1 MLIIPAIDLK
11 NGKCVRL
18 EQGKMEQETIFSQ
31 DPPAVARKW
40 EALGAEMLHL
50 VDLDGAFAGSPKNKP
65 VIEKIVHAIRIP
77 IELGG
82 GIRTLESIE
91 EYLKLGINRVILGT
105 VVYQQKNFLSEA
117 CAKFPGHIVVGID
130 ARNGKVAIQG
140 WAEQTGLS
148 AIELAK
154 NEDIKVAY
162 SNQSFE
168 LWYLLHF
175 HFYNTSISRDQY
187 VEKLKDLLGHEY
199 QKNNAPMYDELL
211 PRQSDALRHA
221 SRLFNRYQN
230 HNPAKND
237 PSTTVYMLVEELNKF
252 L

>member
-31 DPPAVARKW
+31 DPPAVAQKW

-77 IELGG
+77 VELGG

-91 EYLKLGINRVILGT
+91 EYLNLGINRVIVGT
-105 VVYQQKNFLSEA
+105 VVYQQKNFLPEA

-140 WAEQTGLS
+140 WAEQTDLS

-154 NEDIKVAY
+154 KSEQEGATAIIYTDIQRDGMLTGINLDATRILAQAVSIPVIASGGVATIEDIK
-162 SNQSFE
+162 N
-168 LWYLLHF
+168 
-175 HFYNTSISRDQY
+175 
-187 VEKLKDLLGHEY
+187 
-199 QKNNAPMYDELL
+199 LL
-211 PRQSDALRHA
+211 PLAKEGITGVIIGRALYKGTINLTEA
-221 SRLFNRYQN
+221 LCV
-230 HNPAKND
+230 AKG
-237 PSTTVYMLVEELNKF
+237 TLC
-252 L
+252 